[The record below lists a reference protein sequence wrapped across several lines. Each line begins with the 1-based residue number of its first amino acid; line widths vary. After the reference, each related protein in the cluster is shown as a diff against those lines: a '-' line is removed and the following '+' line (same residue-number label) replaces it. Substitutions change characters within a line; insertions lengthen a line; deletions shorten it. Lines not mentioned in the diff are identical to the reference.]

1 MKPLDLLEFF
11 EKGASAFAFIATYE
25 FDPQFFE
32 RRMLGRKTFASAD
45 RLVIFMDR
53 GRYHELLRGG
63 LLVAGFNRRY
73 LVIPIDRKTGVFHPK
88 LYLALGDKRADGIV
102 GSNNCTTGGI
112 AYNMELCSAFTAR
125 ADHADNDDLTA
136 QSVIRQIYEAMK
148 AYSLAAPHLSEILET
163 QFFLPVEVRFP
174 WLRRDAPLPKS
185 EIELLHSHTA
195 PLWNQLVVRLRPH
208 TVRKITVISP
218 FYDREIDLLK
228 RLRRAWPDA
237 ALTIVAQQNYATL
250 AGQKL
255 NRLFAVGKKGHLLAA
270 TPKPGRRLHA
280 KAFAFETRQGTFW
293 LAGSPN
299 ATLAAF
305 DGLNSEAAIW
315 FKSVEHANVL
325 LEDDQITLEQI
336 QPSDFEAGTEQ
347 EPANEQV
354 AYELCLRSAILSEQG
369 VLECTFE
376 ANGTTRETAV
386 RIRNFN
392 EAHPALSFP
401 ILRLDGEV
409 RIELSESQIAQIRA
423 AAICE
428 VKGTN
433 QQGAEILS
441 NPMALV
447 QLYQLLREKPAHGGG
462 RNPLQ
467 TIAGTGENLVPYI
480 DSLGSVREAVEFFDH
495 CSIRF
500 QDGETSLRKLGQQS
514 WKPRDPFQP
523 DTPVNWLNVPS
534 GSSTEDLREAI
545 WNFVER
551 HQWEK
556 LHKHVRRGNLNGLPN
571 FLDIFRTLNGLLLT
585 YHTRSID
592 QAGPVIPFPYVTKGI
607 MDNLELLIGP
617 FEQREDAFE
626 GNGFVSAILA
636 NVAGDK
642 NIVRDRLHEEHVPQM
657 LGAAAEA
664 IIQVR
669 MKARKL
675 AALDPWSTNR
685 RQWVNGWI
693 KQRGLDVPTTAD
705 IRTAAIE
712 YMPTLLAA

>member
-11 EKGASAFAFIATYE
+11 DKGASAFAFIATYE

-32 RRMLGRKTFASAD
+32 RRVLGKKSFAAAD

-53 GRYHELLRGG
+53 GRYQELLQGG

-73 LVIPIDRKTGVFHPK
+73 LVIPVDRKAGVFHPK
-88 LYLALGDKRADGIV
+88 LYLAIGEKRADGIV

-112 AYNMELCSAFTAR
+112 AYNVELCSAFTAR
-125 ADHADNDDLTA
+125 ADHTGHDDLTA
-136 QSVIRQIYEAMK
+136 QGIIRQIYEAMK
-148 AYSLAAPHLSEILET
+148 AYSLAAPDLREVLEK
-163 QFFLPVEVRFP
+163 QFFLPVEARFP
-174 WLRRDAPLPKS
+174 WLRRDTPLPKT
-185 EIELLHSHTA
+185 EIELLQSHTA
-195 PLWNQLVVRLRPH
+195 PLWSQLVTRLESQA
-208 TVRKITVISP
+208 VRKITVISP

-228 RLRRAWPDA
+228 RLRRSWPDA

-250 AGQKL
+250 AGKKL
-255 NRLFAVGKKGHLLAA
+255 SKLFAAGKKGRLLAA
-270 TPKPGRRLHA
+270 NPKPGRRLHA

-293 LAGSPN
+293 LTGSPN

-315 FKSVEHANVL
+315 FKSKQHADAL
-325 LEDDQITLEQI
+325 LEDDQIAFEEV
-336 QPSDFEAGTEQ
+336 QPADFEAGTEQ

-354 AYELCLRSAILSEQG
+354 AYELRLHSATLSEQG
-369 VLECTFE
+369 VLECAFDSTGGIR
-376 ANGTTRETAV
+376 ATAL

-392 EAHPALSFP
+392 ETHPALSFP
-401 ILRLDGEV
+401 ILRPDGRV

-433 QQGAEILS
+433 QHEAEVFS

-447 QLYQLLREKPAHGGG
+447 QLYQLLRERTAHGG
-462 RNPLQ
+462 RPNPLQ
-467 TIAGTGENLVPYI
+467 TITETGENLVPYI

-500 QDGETSLRKLGQQS
+500 RDGETPSHRQGQPR

-534 GSSTEDLREAI
+534 GSSAADLREAI

-551 HQWEK
+551 HQGEK
-556 LHKHVRRGNLNGLPN
+556 LYKHVRRGNINGLPN

-585 YHTRSID
+585 YHTRTID
-592 QAGPVIPFPYVTKGI
+592 QTGPVIPFPYVTKGI

-617 FEQREDAFE
+617 FEPREDAFE
-626 GNGFVSAILA
+626 GSGFVSAILA

-642 NIVRDRLHEEHVPQM
+642 KIVRERLHEEHVPQM
-657 LGAAAEA
+657 VAAAVEA
-664 IIQVR
+664 MVQVR
-669 MKARKL
+669 IKARKL

-685 RQWVNGWI
+685 LRWVSNWI
-693 KQRGLDVPTTAD
+693 KQRGLVVPTAAD
-705 IRTAAIE
+705 MRAAAVE
-712 YMPTLLAA
+712 YMPTRLAA

>member
-11 EKGASAFAFIATYE
+11 DKGAGDFAFIATYE

-53 GRYHELLRGG
+53 GRYQELLRGG

-73 LVIPIDRKTGVFHPK
+73 LVIPVDRKAGVFHPK
-88 LYLALGDKRADGIV
+88 LYLAVGEKRADGIV

-125 ADHADNDDLTA
+125 ADHTDHDDLTA
-136 QSVIRQIYEAMK
+136 QGVIRQIYEAMK
-148 AYSLAAPHLSEILET
+148 VYSLAAPHLREVLET
-163 QFFLPVEVRFP
+163 QFFLPVEARVP
-174 WLRRDAPLPKS
+174 WLRRDTPLPKS
-185 EIELLHSHTA
+185 EVELLQSHTT
-195 PLWNQLVVRLRPH
+195 PLWSQLVTRLESQA
-208 TVRKITVISP
+208 VRKITVISP
-218 FYDREIDLLK
+218 FYDQDIDLLK
-228 RLRRAWPDA
+228 RLRRSWPDA

-250 AGQKL
+250 AGKKL
-255 NRLFAVGKKGHLLAA
+255 SKLFAAGKKGRLMAA

-293 LAGSPN
+293 LTGSPN
-299 ATLAAF
+299 ATMAAF
-305 DGLNSEAAIW
+305 GGLNSEAAVW
-315 FKSVEHANVL
+315 FKSKEHADAL
-325 LEDDQITLEQI
+325 FEDDQITIEEV
-336 QPSDFEAGTEQ
+336 QPADFEAGTEQ

-354 AYELCLRSAILSEQG
+354 AYELRLHSAILSEQG
-369 VLECTFE
+369 VLECTFD
-376 ANGTTRETAV
+376 ANSAMRDTAL

-392 EAHPALSFP
+392 ETHPALSFP
-401 ILRLDGEV
+401 ILRSDGKV
-409 RIELSESQIAQIRA
+409 RIELSESQIAHIRV

-433 QQGAEILS
+433 QQGAEVAS

-447 QLYQLLREKPAHGGG
+447 QLYQLLRERTAHSGG

-467 TIAGTGENLVPYI
+467 AIAETGENLVPYI

-500 QDGETSLRKLGQQS
+500 QDGEISPHRQGQPR

-534 GSSTEDLREAI
+534 GSSAADLREAI

-556 LHKHVRRGNLNGLPN
+556 LYKHVRRGNLNGLPN

-585 YHTRSID
+585 YHTRDID
-592 QAGPVIPFPYVTKGI
+592 QTGPVIPFPFVTKGI

-617 FEQREDAFE
+617 FEAREDAFE

-642 NIVRDRLHEEHVPQM
+642 KIVRERLHEERVPQM
-657 LGAAAEA
+657 IGAAVEA
-664 IIQVR
+664 MVQVR
-669 MKARKL
+669 MRARKL
-675 AALDPWSTNR
+675 AFLDPWSTNR
-685 RQWVNGWI
+685 LRWVTDWI
-693 KQRGLDVPTTAD
+693 KQRGLDVPTATD
-705 IRTAAIE
+705 VSAATIE
-712 YMPTLLAA
+712 YMPAQIAA

>member
-11 EKGASAFAFIATYE
+11 DKGASAFAFIATYE

-32 RRMLGRKTFASAD
+32 RRMLGRKTFACAD

-53 GRYHELLRGG
+53 GRYHELLQGG

-73 LVIPIDRKTGVFHPK
+73 LVIPVDRKAGVFHPK
-88 LYLALGDKRADGIV
+88 LYLALGEKRADGIV

-125 ADHADNDDLTA
+125 ADLTDHDDLTT
-136 QSVIRQIYEAMK
+136 QGVIRQIYETMK
-148 AYSLAAPHLSEILET
+148 VYSLTAPYLHEVLET

-174 WLRRDAPLPKS
+174 WLRRDTPRPKS
-185 EIELLHSHTA
+185 EIELLQSHTA
-195 PLWNQLVVRLRPH
+195 PLWSQLATRLKSQA
-208 TVRKITVISP
+208 VKKITVISP
-218 FYDREIDLLK
+218 FYDQDIGLLK
-228 RLRRAWPDA
+228 RLRRSWPDA

-250 AGQKL
+250 AGKKL
-255 NRLFAVGKKGHLLAA
+255 SKLFAAGKKGRLMAA

-280 KAFAFETRQGTFW
+280 KAFAFETREGTFW
-293 LAGSPN
+293 LTGSPN

-315 FKSVEHANVL
+315 FKSKEHADAL
-325 LEDDQITLEQI
+325 FEDEQITFEEM
-336 QPSDFEAGTEQ
+336 QPADFEAGIEQ

-354 AYELCLRSAILSEQG
+354 AYELRLHSAILSEQG
-369 VLECTFE
+369 VLECTFD
-376 ANGTTRETAV
+376 ANSAMRNTAL

-392 EAHPALSFP
+392 ETHPVLSFP
-401 ILRLDGEV
+401 ILRSDGKIRLD
-409 RIELSESQIAQIRA
+409 LSESQIAQIRA

-433 QQGAEILS
+433 LQEADVLS

-447 QLYQLLREKPAHGGG
+447 QLYQLLRERPAHAGG

-467 TIAGTGENLVPYI
+467 TIAETGENLVPYI
-480 DSLGSVREAVEFFDH
+480 DSLGSVREAVEFFGH

-500 QDGETSLRKLGQQS
+500 QDGETSAHRQGQPR

-534 GSSTEDLREAI
+534 GSSAADLREAI

-556 LHKHVRRGNLNGLPN
+556 LYKHARRGNINGLPN

-585 YHTRSID
+585 YHTRAFD
-592 QAGPVIPFPYVTKGI
+592 RTGPVIPFPYVTKGI

-617 FEQREDAFE
+617 FEPREDAFE

-642 NIVRDRLHEEHVPQM
+642 KIVRERLNDEHVPQM
-657 LGAAAEA
+657 VGAAVEA
-664 IIQVR
+664 MVQVR

-675 AALDPWSTNR
+675 AVLDPWSTNR
-685 RQWVNGWI
+685 LRWVSDWVH
-693 KQRGLDVPTTAD
+693 QRGLNAPNAAD
-705 IRTAAIE
+705 LRTAALE
-712 YMPTLLAA
+712 YMPRRLAA